1 MESGTAYKPALRIA
15 AASAALLAMTAAC
28 TRLEMF
34 TRPIQTPIPTRVYG
48 DVAVA
53 DHVYILLPGVHDS
66 MDSFRNRGFL
76 RIAREAL
83 RKRERAAFVV
93 VDAHL
98 GYYRTQSIH
107 RRIMEE
113 VVARFSGKPI
123 TLVGV
128 SLGGFGALATA
139 RRFPG
144 RFDRVVLLGPF
155 VGRADVIRR
164 VQMWTGP
171 APPNEFDREIVA
183 VWRWLKSGPT
193 QPRISLLYGRHDRF
207 HKDYELLAEHAP
219 SVTFRS
225 IEGGHD
231 WTTWNALW
239 KQWLKEN
246 GGMTTAA
253 R

>member
-1 MESGTAYKPALRIA
+1 MEPGTANRPGFRIA
-15 AASAALLAMTAAC
+15 AATSAVLVMTAAC
-28 TRLEMF
+28 SSLEIF
-34 TRPIQTPIPTRVYG
+34 TRPVQTPIPTRVYG
-48 DVAVA
+48 DVAGA
-53 DHVYILLPGVHDS
+53 DEIYILLPGVHDT
-66 MDSFRNRGFL
+66 MDSFRQRGFL
-76 RIAREAL
+76 RIARDVL
-83 RKRERAAFVV
+83 RERERAAFVA

-98 GYYRTQSIH
+98 GYYRTGAID

-113 VVARFSGKPI
+113 VVARFPGKPI

-144 RFDRVVLLGPF
+144 RFDRVLLLGPF
-155 VGRADVIRR
+155 VGRADVIRK

-171 APPNEFDREIVA
+171 APPNVFDREIVGI
-183 VWRWLKSGPT
+183 WRWLETGPT
-193 QPRISLLYGRHDRF
+193 QPRISLFYGRGDRF

-219 SVTFRS
+219 SVTFHS

-239 KQWLKEN
+239 KEWLKEN